1 MTPVLPTADGFVFGV
16 DSREWRK
23 EPSDGVDPVAGPHES
38 GCGRPFEVF
47 GLKPRYL
54 IRASGNGFPDG
65 MPETAELFIRIRGL
79 TQGFGDNQVLRGV
92 DLDVFRGET
101 LVILGG
107 SGCGKSVLIKHLPG
121 LLQPTGGSITVDGVE
136 ITGLPERK
144 LGPIRKQMGVLFQGG
159 ALFDSLTV
167 AGNVAFPLREAGL
180 KDEKEIAT
188 RVAEALEIVHLTG
201 EGEKLPPD
209 LSGGMRKR
217 AALARAI
224 VHKPA
229 CVLFDEPH
237 TGLDPINADSINHLI
252 KDLQR
257 DHGVTNIVIT
267 HDLISVFR
275 IADRVVFLDQGVV
288 HWTGTAAELKE
299 TRDPELRAFVDGDSG
314 EPWK

>member
-1 MTPVLPTADGFVFGV
+1 
-16 DSREWRK
+16 
-23 EPSDGVDPVAGPHES
+23 
-38 GCGRPFEVF
+38 
-47 GLKPRYL
+47 
-54 IRASGNGFPDG
+54 
-65 MPETAELFIRIRGL
+65 MPETAEPFIRIRGL
-79 TQGFGDNQVLRGV
+79 TQKFGSNDVLRGV

-144 LGPIRKQMGVLFQGG
+144 LGPIRKKMGVLFQGG

-167 AGNVAFPLREAGL
+167 AGNVAFPLREAGW
-180 KDEKEIAT
+180 KDEAQIAA
-188 RVAEALEIVHLTG
+188 RVAEALEIVHLSG
-201 EGEKLPPD
+201 EEDKLPPD

-224 VHKPA
+224 AHKPE

-237 TGLDPINADSINHLI
+237 TGLDPINADAINHLI

-257 DHGVTNIVIT
+257 NHGATNIVIT
-267 HDLISVFR
+267 HDLRSVFR
-275 IADRVVFLDQGVV
+275 IADRAVFLEQGRV
-288 HWTGTAAELKE
+288 HWTGTPAELQE
-299 TRDPELRAFVDGDSG
+299 TRNPELRAFIDGDSG
-314 EPWK
+314 EAWE